1 MSESVSF
8 STARR
13 STIHVTGNT
22 TGEYVPHYRVIA
34 PCVIVKCQDGRLE
47 YCFSDDTCDWLN
59 DQQKA
64 HFLRLGLVVE
74 IPDSDSIPDTL
85 AVRAH

>member
-22 TGEYVPHYRVIA
+22 AGEYVPHYRVIA
-34 PCVIVKCQDGRLE
+34 PCVIVKGQDGRLE
-47 YCFSDDTCDWLN
+47 YCYGGDTLDWL
-59 DQQKA
+59 DDVQKA
-64 HFLRLGLVVE
+64 HFLRLGLVERIDADV
-74 IPDSDSIPDTL
+74 
-85 AVRAH
+85 